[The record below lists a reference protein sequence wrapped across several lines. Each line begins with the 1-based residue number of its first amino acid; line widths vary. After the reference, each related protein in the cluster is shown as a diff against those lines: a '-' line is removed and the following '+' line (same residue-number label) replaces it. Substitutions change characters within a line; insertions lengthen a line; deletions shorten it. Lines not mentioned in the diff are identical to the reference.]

1 MGYNPFKERGVPVEL
16 QLKNW
21 SSLKM
26 APYDKNEVHPFTRCR
41 IITANG
47 AEVEAAFFG
56 HQYAR
61 HIDDMTI
68 KQKLAMTRR
77 AEQQQQKT
85 INWLIPANESV
96 LENTIGYEQVAVELT
111 AGVAQM
117 EPDPYVKS
125 VFDFGLLEDF
135 DHLYRYANLLEMT
148 EGVKAE
154 KLVGE
159 LTEIIPGRPT
169 IFEHRHPFDDIRKH
183 YDASKADIRT
193 QLHSMMI
200 VAAEQQTMNF
210 YMNVG
215 NRSSNETGRALYQE
229 IGMVEEQHV
238 TQYESLLD
246 PTTSWCLR
254 DVMHHYCEA
263 YMYHSFFEHEV
274 DPRFKQLWELYRD
287 MEVGQLKVSA
297 ETMKKIEGK
306 DPEDQLGEFPESFV
320 FKSNVDYV
328 RKILAEQV
336 DWTAK
341 ETKFVPTADLPDNY
355 RFFGHQIDVNGS
367 WVPSQ
372 SVIQE
377 HVEKR
382 GSDYRFEIKG
392 PHPVERFRSRE
403 EVTI

>member
-1 MGYNPFKERGVPVEL
+1 MGYNPFKERGLRADL
-16 QLKNW
+16 QLKDW
-21 SSLKM
+21 SRLKM

-47 AEVEAAFFG
+47 AEVESAFFG

-61 HIDDMTI
+61 HIDDMTL
-68 KQKLAMTRR
+68 KQQLALTRR

-85 INWLIPANESV
+85 INWLIPADESV
-96 LENTIGYEQVAVELT
+96 LESTIGYEQVAVELT

-159 LTEIIPGRPT
+159 LTEITPGRPT
-169 IFEHRHPFDDIRKH
+169 IFEHRHPFDDLRKH
-183 YDASKADIRT
+183 YSASKADIRT
-193 QLHSMMI
+193 QLHTMMV

-210 YMNVG
+210 YMNLG
-215 NRSSNETGRALYQE
+215 NRASTETGRGLYQE

-246 PTTSWCLR
+246 PTASWCLR

-263 YMYHSFFEHEV
+263 YMYHSFHEHEV
-274 DPRFKQLWELYRD
+274 DPRFKQLWEMYLA
-287 MEVGQLKVSA
+287 MEVGHLKVSA
-297 ETMKKIEGK
+297 EIMKRVEGR
-306 DPEDQLGEFPESFV
+306 DPEDQLGEFPEPFV
-320 FKSNVDYV
+320 FRSNVEYV

-336 DWTAK
+336 DWTAM
-341 ETKFVPTADLPDNY
+341 ETEFVPTSELPEQY

-372 SVIQE
+372 AVIQE
-377 HVEKR
+377 HVEKT
-382 GSDYRFEIKG
+382 GSDYRFEIAG

-403 EVTI
+403 EVTV